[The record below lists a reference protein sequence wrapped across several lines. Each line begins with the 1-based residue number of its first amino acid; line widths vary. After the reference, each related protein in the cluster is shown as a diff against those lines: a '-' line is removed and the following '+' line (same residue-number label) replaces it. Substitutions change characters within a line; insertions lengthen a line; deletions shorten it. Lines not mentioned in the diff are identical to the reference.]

1 MKWTTLGVC
10 LLAAIAVPC
19 VGLPQAVTESVTD
32 RERQIIAAIEQ
43 QQSRDGPHAEQL
55 IAPLTDLAFLYQES
69 GDHASAAAAIHQIRQ
84 LVRVNYGLHS
94 LEQVPMIERL
104 IAYEASIGNAE
115 SAWELDQDLLSV
127 ARRHPNDLSTVA
139 IFRGLADERMKRW
152 SAGWLTPQAVCSTA
166 PTRAPTPRP
175 IELADLV
182 AAPEP
187 TGPDCSAPGYTGAY
201 EIVRR
206 ETLRNYAEAIDVL
219 RRNELYSS
227 PELRELE
234 MELVRSGNCDIAKE
248 SYRRLVSYNA
258 ANSEP
263 LLERTTTFVEAADLE
278 LRCSDPS
285 VALDMYE
292 QSYALLKQKGVA
304 QTSID
309 EIFSP
314 QVPVMLSTVLPNPLP
329 TKRTAER
336 QGYIDL
342 RFDVTQAGEAR
353 NIEVLAATA
362 GAADAYKDRLVE
374 LIDDSLFRPRAAN
387 GHVARRAPVSIR
399 YYVNE

>member
-1 MKWTTLGVC
+1 MKWTSLGVY
-10 LLAAIAVPC
+10 LLATIAAPC
-19 VGLPQAVTESVTD
+19 VGLPQAVTESAAD

-43 QQSRDGPHAEQL
+43 EQSRNGPNAEQL
-55 IAPLTDLAFLYQES
+55 IAPLTDLALLYQES
-69 GDHASAAAAIHQIRQ
+69 GDHASAAAAIQQIRQ

-94 LEQVPMIERL
+94 LEQAPMIQRL
-104 IAYEASIGNAE
+104 IAYEAATGNAE
-115 SAWELDQDLLSV
+115 TAWELDQELVSL
-127 ARRHPNDLSTVA
+127 ARRHPNDLRTVS
-139 IFRGLADERMKRW
+139 IFRELADLRMKRW
-152 SAGWLTPQAVCSTA
+152 STGELTARTVCSTA
-166 PTRAPTPRP
+166 PARARAPTPF
-175 IELADLV
+175 ELGDFV
-182 AAPEP
+182 ATPEP
-187 TGPDCSAPGYTGAY
+187 VGPDCSAPGYTGAY

-206 ETLRNYAEAIDVL
+206 ETLKNYAEAIDVL

-263 LLERTTTFVEAADLE
+263 WLERARTFVEAADLE
-278 LRCSDPS
+278 LRCSDAD

-292 QSYALLKQKGVA
+292 QSYALLKQKGVTQA
-304 QTSID
+304 SID

-314 QVPVMLSTVLPNPLP
+314 EVPVVLSTFLPNPLP
-329 TKRTAER
+329 TKQTAGR

-342 RFDVTQAGEAR
+342 RFDITQRGEAR
-353 NIEVLAATA
+353 SIEVLDATA
-362 GAADAYKDRLVE
+362 GTAAAYKDRLVE
-374 LIDDSLFRPRAAN
+374 LIADSLFRPRVAN
-387 GHVARRAPVSIR
+387 GHLARRAPVSIR